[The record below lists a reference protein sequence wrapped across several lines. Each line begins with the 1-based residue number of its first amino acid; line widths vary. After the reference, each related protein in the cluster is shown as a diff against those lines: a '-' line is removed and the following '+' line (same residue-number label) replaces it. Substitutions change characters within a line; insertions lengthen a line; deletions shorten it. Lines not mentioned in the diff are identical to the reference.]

1 MSTCVR
7 LSLALLWYH
16 VPFIH
21 SIPNGMG
28 VVCLQRGTP
37 EGEPD
42 AEAETREKGSSIPK
56 KKSEESREEERA
68 KQE

>member
-1 MSTCVR
+1 
-7 LSLALLWYH
+7 
-16 VPFIH
+16 
-21 SIPNGMG
+21 MG